1 MAWLDDAIAQV
12 AQQTGLDPNLLRR
25 TVQIESSGNPN
36 ASTGSYHGLMQLSNG
51 EFNRYGGG
59 NIFNPLDNLK
69 AGATKMMTEMR
80 GFADKYGRDPTPTDY
95 YLNHQQGTGGLAM
108 HLQHPDQAAWKSMYM
123 TGEGQQKGED
133 WARRAIWGNVP
144 DSDKRRFGNV
154 DNLTSRDF
162 YNLWQNRVEGSG
174 AGGMPT
180 GTAALPS
187 EQSFSAEDAPGLLSG
202 TLAGVQSKAQG
213 QVPGVTYTPTP
224 DPVSPGMLA
233 RAPQTGGNSVATQG
247 GGIFGTGTG
256 MLGTGTGD
264 QGGGTDAA
272 LLQAFAASQPQEPTP
287 PPPLTPLPP
296 MQLGPRMQLTPP
308 QVSLSQ
314 SPLSM
319 MIARAAAQRGG
330 GM

>member
-1 MAWLDDAIAQV
+1 
-12 AQQTGLDPNLLRR
+12 
-25 TVQIESSGNPN
+25 
-36 ASTGSYHGLMQLSNG
+36 
-51 EFNRYGGG
+51 
-59 NIFNPLDNLK
+59 
-69 AGATKMMTEMR
+69 
-80 GFADKYGRDPTPTDY
+80 
-95 YLNHQQGTGGLAM
+95 M
-108 HLQHPDQAAWKSMYM
+108 HLQNPDQAAWKSMYM
-123 TGEGQQKGED
+123 TGEGQQKGPD

-144 DSDKRRFGNV
+144 DADKRRFGSV
-154 DNLTSRDF
+154 ENLTSRDF

-187 EQSFSAEDAPGLLSG
+187 EQSFSEYDAPGLLSG

-224 DPVSPGMLA
+224 APISPGMLA
-233 RAPQTGGNSVATQG
+233 QHTGGPGGSSVATQG
-247 GGIFGTGTG
+247 GGTFGTGTG
-256 MLGTGTGD
+256 MLGTGTGTAD
-264 QGGGTDAA
+264 QGSGTDAA
-272 LLQAFAASQPQEPTP
+272 LLQAFAASQPQELSP
-287 PPPLTPLPP
+287 PPPLQQLPP

-330 GM
+330 GL